1 MTELA
6 ISPKAKVPEPKHAVA
21 KNGSN
26 QASVSNAE
34 PLMLSAS
41 CACGGGCAR
50 CNSKRKQSN
59 KILQTKLLIGAAND
73 IYEQEADRV
82 ADHVLAASMP
92 SSINAAPLS
101 IQRVTEQSNAQI
113 GDTISASVDHIISSD
128 GSPLEQTLQQDMG
141 QRFGHDFADVRIHA
155 DANAAK
161 SAQDLQAKAY
171 TVGQEI
177 VFGAGQ
183 FSPSTHAGRHLLAHE
198 LTHVVQQR
206 TDASSATSLQ
216 RQPSTTTTSR
226 PPHITQIVVDQ
237 NTPQQVTATFSD
249 GHSESD
255 TCSTGKGHCCFDD
268 DAGTVEG
275 GACSAARSIQVGN
288 NCTPIGDFTVT
299 AQVPVTSGGVRLWT
313 QFHNAKSVALHEYSP
328 VDGTPL
334 SHGCVRMN
342 TAMAQTIYDGTR
354 VGLTRVRVQGL
365 ARPSCSNTTLQNEW
379 SGDFSSAGT
388 TPPDGTTIDPFLG
401 RRLTPIEVARERN
414 HIRESREELR
424 NAYGVNDAGLDTE
437 LATVQGGASI
447 VSRIPRCLPALTT
460 EEQQVPA
467 AQTSGLLTAG
477 STTSATTF
485 TTALSAVRS
494 EASAVLLVQQT
505 GEQLWQAAT
514 AAARAGGG
522 GSDDRQ
528 LYWTRL
534 MLTTAL
540 RQWNPSWLRINAVNS
555 NVDALRRLQ
564 TRLIQ
569 VLEQSSRG
577 ITSTAFPASNPDE
590 KRVLIS
596 GFDPFG
602 FSTGGDIRQSNLSGA
617 ATLALDGETLTQG
630 SITAHVEGVIFP
642 VRYSD
647 FNDGIVENN
656 LRPHLTGSQP
666 PHLVMSISQ
675 GGSQFELEETAGRRR
690 SAGSFLD
697 NLNRPSGTETNPTI
711 PPGSPALVTSPEFL
725 PHSVPSAMLGAMR
738 GAEGRTG
745 SIPEETTVKDLR
757 PGATQPRSLPAG
769 PGTNPGIA
777 VEGSGGGFLSN
788 EMFYR
793 NSLLRTVLGST
804 VPMIHLH
811 TPRLAPGATDTVRNN
826 FIDRTRTILRAAIPN
841 L

>member
-1 MTELA
+1 MTQLA
-6 ISPKAKVPEPKHAVA
+6 TAPKAKAPEQKQGIA
-21 KNGSN
+21 KNGSTHT
-26 QASVSNAE
+26 STSNAE
-34 PLMLSAS
+34 PLMLPGS

-50 CNSKRKQSN
+50 CDNKKNLSN
-59 KILQTKLLIGAAND
+59 KTLQTKLHIGAVND

-82 ADHVLAASMP
+82 ADRVLNTPTHSA
-92 SSINAAPLS
+92 INAAPVS
-101 IQRVTEQSNAQI
+101 IQRVTGQSNSRA
-113 GDTISASVDHIISSD
+113 GDNIPASVDSVISAD
-128 GSPLEQTLQQDMG
+128 GRPLEQTLQQDMG
-141 QRFGHDFADVRIHA
+141 QRFGHDFSDVRIHA
-155 DANAAK
+155 DTNAEK

-171 TVGQEI
+171 TVGQKI

-183 FSPSTHAGRHLLAHE
+183 FAPGTHAGRHLLAHE
-198 LTHVVQQR
+198 LTHVVQQSSN
-206 TDASSATSLQ
+206 ASSATSLQ
-216 RQPSTTTTSR
+216 RQPSTTSRPR

-249 GHSESD
+249 GHTESD

-268 DAGTVEG
+268 DAGTAEG
-275 GACSAARSIQVGN
+275 GACSAARSVQVGN

-313 QFHNAKSVALHEYSP
+313 QFHNAKSVALHEYTP

-354 VGLTRVRVQGL
+354 VGVTRVRVQGL
-365 ARPSCSNTTLQNEW
+365 ARPSCTNTNLQNEW
-379 SGDFSSAGT
+379 SGDFSSAGS
-388 TPPDGTTIDPFLG
+388 TPPDGTTIDPYLG
-401 RRLTPIEVARERN
+401 RRLTTTEVARERN

-424 NAYGVNDAGLDTE
+424 NAYGVNDAGLDAE

-447 VSRIPRCLPALTT
+447 FSRIPRCVPALTT
-460 EEQQVPA
+460 EEQQVTA
-467 AQTSGLLTAG
+467 AQTSGFLTAG
-477 STTSATTF
+477 STATATAF

-494 EASAVLLVQQT
+494 EASAVQLVQQT
-505 GEQLWQAAT
+505 GEQLWQSAT
-514 AAARAGGG
+514 AAARAGGSG
-522 GSDDRQ
+522 TDDRQ

-540 RQWNPSWLRINAVNS
+540 RQWNPSWLRISAVNS
-555 NVDALRRLQ
+555 NVDALRILQARLLQLFEQ
-564 TRLIQ
+564 T
-569 VLEQSSRG
+569 SRG
-577 ITSTAFPASNPDE
+577 ITSTAFPTTNPDE
-590 KRVLIS
+590 KRILIS

-630 SITAHVEGVIFP
+630 SVTAHVEGVIFP
-642 VRYSD
+642 VRYID
-647 FNDGIVENN
+647 FNDGIVENT

-675 GGSQFELEETAGRRR
+675 GSSQFEFEETAGRRR

-697 NLNRPSGTETNPTI
+697 NLDRPSGTETNPTI
-711 PPGSPALVTSPEFL
+711 PAGPPSLTTSPEFL
-725 PHSVPSAMLGAMR
+725 PHSVPPAMLGAMR
-738 GAEGRTG
+738 GAEGR
-745 SIPEETTVKDLR
+745 SSAIPEETTVKDL
-757 PGATQPRSLPAG
+757 PSGATQPRTLPMG

-788 EMFYR
+788 EIFYR
-793 NSLLRTVLGST
+793 NSLLRTQLGST

-811 TPRLAPGATDTVRNN
+811 TPRLPPGATDTTRNN
-826 FIDRTRTILRAAIPN
+826 FIDRTRAILRAAIPN

>member
-1 MTELA
+1 MAAFFPESKNSSA
-6 ISPKAKVPEPKHAVA
+6 ESKKNSAKTTVEKRI
-21 KNGSN
+21 
-26 QASVSNAE
+26 VSSAE
-34 PLMLSAS
+34 MPRHSTS
-41 CACGGGCAR
+41 CACDGGCAR
-50 CNSKRKQSN
+50 CNSKKNMSN
-59 KILQTKLLIGAAND
+59 KILQTKLHIGTAND
-73 IYEQEADRV
+73 IYEQEADRT
-82 ADHVLAASMP
+82 ADHVLATSTP
-92 SSINAAPLS
+92 LEINAAPLS
-101 IQRVTEQSNAQI
+101 IQRVTGQSNAHT
-113 GDTISASVDHIISSD
+113 GETIPASVDHVISSN
-128 GSPLEQTLQQDMG
+128 GSPLEQPLQLDMS
-141 QRFGHDFADVRIHA
+141 QRFGHDFSDVRIHTDTSA
-155 DANAAK
+155 EK

-171 TVGQEI
+171 TVGQKI

-183 FSPSTHAGRHLLAHE
+183 FAPGTHAGRHLLAHE

-216 RQPSTTTTSR
+216 RQPSGTRTAR

-249 GHSESD
+249 GHTESD

-268 DAGTVEG
+268 DAGTAEG
-275 GACSAARSIQVGN
+275 GACSAARSTQVGN
-288 NCTPIGDFTVT
+288 NCTPVGDFTVT
-299 AQVPVTSGGVRLWT
+299 AQVPVTGGGVRLWT

-354 VGLTRVRVQGL
+354 VGVTRVRVQGL
-365 ARPSCSNTTLQNEW
+365 ARPSCTNTNLQNEW

-401 RRLTPIEVARERN
+401 RRLTPTEVARERN

-424 NAYGVNDAGLDTE
+424 NAYGVNDAGLDAE

-447 VSRIPRCLPALTT
+447 VSRIPRCVPALTT
-460 EEQQVPA
+460 EEQQVTA
-467 AQTSGLLTAG
+467 AQTSGFLTAG
-477 STTSATTF
+477 ATTTATAF

-514 AAARAGGG
+514 TAARAGGS

-540 RQWNPSWLRINAVNS
+540 RQWNPSWLRISAVNS

-564 TRLIQ
+564 TRLLQ
-569 VLEQSSRG
+569 LLEQSSRG
-577 ITSTAFPASNPDE
+577 ITSTVFPTSNPDE
-590 KRVLIS
+590 KRILIS

-630 SITAHVEGVIFP
+630 SVTAHVEGVIFP

-647 FNDGIVENN
+647 FNDGIVENS
-656 LRPHLTGSQP
+656 LRPHLTGSLP

-711 PPGSPALVTSPEFL
+711 PPGSPALATSPEFL
-725 PHSVPSAMLGAMR
+725 PHSVPTAMLGAMR
-738 GAEGRTG
+738 GAEGRSTA
-745 SIPEETTVKDLR
+745 IPEETTVKDL
-757 PGATQPRSLPAG
+757 PLGATQPRTLPAG

-788 EMFYR
+788 EIFYR
-793 NSLLRTVLGST
+793 NSLLRTQLGST

-811 TPRLAPGATDTVRNN
+811 TPRLPPGATDAVRNN
-826 FIDRTRTILRAAIPN
+826 FIDRTRAILRAAVPN

>member
-1 MTELA
+1 MAMLSTA
-6 ISPKAKVPEPKHAVA
+6 SKNSF
-21 KNGSN
+21 NGSQN
-26 QASVSNAE
+26 TSTKNTVGKNLVSNAQL
-34 PLMLSAS
+34 PMRTTP

-50 CNSKRKQSN
+50 CNSKKNQSN
-59 KILQTKLLIGAAND
+59 KILQTKLHIGDAND
-73 IYEQEADRV
+73 VYEQEADRI
-82 ADHVLAASMP
+82 ADHILASSTP
-92 SSINAAPLS
+92 SAINAAPLS
-101 IQRVTEQSNAQI
+101 IQRVTGQANAQI
-113 GDTISASVDHIISSD
+113 GYTIPASIDHVISSG

-141 QRFGHDFADVRIHA
+141 QRFGHDFSDVRIHA
-155 DANAAK
+155 DTNAEK

-171 TVGQEI
+171 TVGQKI

-183 FSPSTHAGRHLLAHE
+183 FAPGTHAGRHLLAHE

-206 TDASSATSLQ
+206 TDASSATNLQ
-216 RQPSTTTTSR
+216 RQPSTSTAR

-249 GHSESD
+249 GHTESD

-268 DAGTVEG
+268 DAGTAKG
-275 GACSAARSIQVGN
+275 GACSAARSVQVGN

-299 AQVPVTSGGVRLWT
+299 TQVPVTSGGVRLWT

-354 VGLTRVRVQGL
+354 VGVTRVRVQGL
-365 ARPSCSNTTLQNEW
+365 ARPSCTNTNLQNEW

-388 TPPDGTTIDPFLG
+388 TPPDGTTIDPMLG
-401 RRLTPIEVARERN
+401 RRLTPTEVTQERN

-447 VSRIPRCLPALTT
+447 VSRIPRCVPALTT

-467 AQTSGLLTAG
+467 AQTSGFLTTG
-477 STTSATTF
+477 ATTTATAF
-485 TTALSAVRS
+485 TTALSALRS
-494 EASAVLLVQQT
+494 EASAVQLVQQT

-514 AAARAGGG
+514 AAARAGGS

-534 MLTTAL
+534 MMTTAL
-540 RQWNPSWLRINAVNS
+540 RQWNPSWLRISAVSS

-564 TRLIQ
+564 ARLLQ
-569 VLEQSSRG
+569 LLEQSSRG
-577 ITSTAFPASNPDE
+577 ITSTAFPTSNPDE
-590 KRVLIS
+590 KRILIS

-630 SITAHVEGVIFP
+630 SITAHVEGVVFP
-642 VRYSD
+642 VRYRD
-647 FNDGIVENN
+647 FNDGIVENS

-675 GGSQFELEETAGRRR
+675 GSSQFEFEETAGRRR

-711 PPGSPALVTSPEFL
+711 PPGSPALAASPEFL

-745 SIPEETTVKDLR
+745 AIPEETTVKDL
-757 PGATQPRSLPAG
+757 PIGATQPRTLPAG

-788 EMFYR
+788 EIFYR
-793 NSLLRTVLGST
+793 NSLLRTQLGST
-804 VPMIHLH
+804 IPMIHLH
-811 TPRLAPGATDTVRNN
+811 TPRLPPGATDTVRNN
-826 FIDRTRTILRAAIPN
+826 FIDRTRAILRASLPS